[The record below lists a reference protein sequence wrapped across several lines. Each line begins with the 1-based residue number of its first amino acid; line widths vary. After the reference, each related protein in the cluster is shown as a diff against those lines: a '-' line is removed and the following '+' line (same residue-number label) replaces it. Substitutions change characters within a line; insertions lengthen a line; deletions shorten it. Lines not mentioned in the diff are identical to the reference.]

1 MPLVDCKAVMA
12 TVAVESYVVVR
23 RPFEERLVGFTI
35 RIAPCDEIEWVD
47 QSLDEEFSRC
57 LSL

>member
-1 MPLVDCKAVMA
+1 MPLVDRKAVIA
-12 TVAVESYVVVR
+12 TVAIDLFVVVHR
-23 RPFEERLVGFTI
+23 SFEERLVGFTI
-35 RIAPCDEIEWVD
+35 RIGPCDEIEWAA